1 MPELNEKLDESGMRL
16 EIGRWVWPWWP
27 TFGIFLMALVPLRSR
42 PYRRGCGRAW
52 GRRRGRL

>member
-1 MPELNEKLDESGMRL
+1 
-16 EIGRWVWPWWP
+16 
-27 TFGIFLMALVPLRSR
+27 MALVPLRSR